1 MAATSPA
8 RRRAQGF
15 EFHFFYGIPQFPSH
29 ISFFIIIILFFQ
41 IFFAARLKCSN
52 TDFTFMLHFGSV
64 GGDKI
69 QGIGLSKGWA

>member
-15 EFHFFYGIPQFPSH
+15 EFHFFYGIPQFPLTFPSLLLLYY
-29 ISFFIIIILFFQ
+29 FFKF
-41 IFFAARLKCSN
+41 FFAARLKCSN

-69 QGIGLSKGWA
+69 QGIGLSKG